1 MSTVY
6 TMYRFK
12 EIIMTL
18 QIGAKDARAKF
29 AELLGRVGFGR
40 EEIVIERSGKP
51 MAALIPMDVYQ
62 QMVAER
68 EARFAVAE
76 RIQSKQPVLPP
87 EQVEADVEAVIEQ
100 VRADRAA
107 RRD

>member
-1 MSTVY
+1 
-6 TMYRFK
+6 MYRFK
-12 EIIMTL
+12 ESIMTL
-18 QIGAKDARAKF
+18 QVGAKDARARF

-51 MAALIPMDVYQ
+51 MAALIPMDVYE

-68 EARFAVAE
+68 EARFAVTE
-76 RIQSKQPVLPP
+76 RVQAKQPMLSP

>member
-1 MSTVY
+1 MA
-6 TMYRFK
+6 
-12 EIIMTL
+12 L

-51 MAALIPMDVYQ
+51 MAALIPMDVYE

-68 EARFAVAE
+68 EARFSITE
-76 RIQSKQPVLPP
+76 RLQGNQPDLPS
-87 EQVEADVEAVIEQ
+87 EQVEADVESMIKK
-100 VRADRAA
+100 VRRGSRAA
-107 RRD
+107 RGG

>member
-1 MSTVY
+1 MA
-6 TMYRFK
+6 
-12 EIIMTL
+12 L

-51 MAALIPMDVYQ
+51 MAALIPMEVYE

-68 EARFAVAE
+68 EARFSITDRLQA
-76 RIQSKQPVLPP
+76 QQPDLPP
-87 EQVEADVEAVIEQ
+87 EQVEAEVAAMTKQ
-100 VRADRAA
+100 VRANRAA
-107 RRD
+107 RGG

>member
-1 MSTVY
+1 
-6 TMYRFK
+6 
-12 EIIMTL
+12 MTL

-51 MAALIPMDVYQ
+51 MAALIPMEVYA

-68 EARFAVAE
+68 EARFSITD
-76 RIQSKQPVLPP
+76 RLQGQQPALPP
-87 EQVEADVEAVIEQ
+87 EQVESDVAAMTKQ
-100 VRADRAA
+100 VRANRAA
-107 RRD
+107 RGG

>member
-12 EIIMTL
+12 ENIMTL

-51 MAALIPMDVYQ
+51 MAALIPMDVYE

-68 EARFAVAE
+68 EARFAIAE
-76 RIQSKQPVLPP
+76 RIQAKQPALSS
-87 EQVEADVEAVIEQ
+87 EQVEADVASALEQ
-100 VRADRAA
+100 VRADRVA